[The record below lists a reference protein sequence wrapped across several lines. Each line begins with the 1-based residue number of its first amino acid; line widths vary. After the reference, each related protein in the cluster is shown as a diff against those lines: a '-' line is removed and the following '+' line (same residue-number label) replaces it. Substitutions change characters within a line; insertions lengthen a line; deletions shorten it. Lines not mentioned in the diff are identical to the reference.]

1 MARNSDMNRILMLF
15 EVERI
20 RTLKRKVYESAL
32 AYQSYCDTSGACEK
46 RIEILMDEV
55 ITQEEK
61 FTKKIF
67 LRSVELTLLPHWRM
81 VSCRV
86 GFGMEFFFENRDR
99 DFLFWARSNNSENP
113 EIPEIEI
120 GI

>member
-61 FTKKIF
+61 FTKK
-67 LRSVELTLLPHWRM
+67 
-81 VSCRV
+81 
-86 GFGMEFFFENRDR
+86 FFFEVSRAHFTPTLADGLLQSWLRDGIFFR
-99 DFLFWARSNNSENP
+99 ESRSGFF
-113 EIPEIEI
+113 IL
-120 GI
+120 G

>member
-1 MARNSDMNRILMLF
+1 MPRNSDMNRILMLF

-61 FTKKIF
+61 FFKKKITDTGPKNKLATGLCVPF
-67 LRSVELTLLPHWRM
+67 EAISLRASFDSASQFSKKIR
-81 VSCRV
+81 
-86 GFGMEFFFENRDR
+86 
-99 DFLFWARSNNSENP
+99 ARE
-113 EIPEIEI
+113 
-120 GI
+120 

>member
-1 MARNSDMNRILMLF
+1 MARDSDMNRILMLF

-61 FTKKIF
+61 FSKIF
-67 LRSVELTLLPHWRM
+67 
-81 VSCRV
+81 
-86 GFGMEFFFENRDR
+86 F
-99 DFLFWARSNNSENP
+99 
-113 EIPEIEI
+113 
-120 GI
+120 